1 MKRMR
6 KAVTASTAI
15 YGNNTTPIMPQDVV
29 TLLSQIPELK
39 NYTISVNE
47 NPDGT
52 IDFMLGDYIYRMIDE
67 PPVPAV

>member
-1 MKRMR
+1 MKCMR
-6 KAVTASTAI
+6 KAVTTSTAI
-15 YGNNTTPIMPQDVV
+15 YGNNTTPITPQDVV

-39 NYTISVNE
+39 DYTISVQE

-67 PPVPAV
+67 PPVPTV